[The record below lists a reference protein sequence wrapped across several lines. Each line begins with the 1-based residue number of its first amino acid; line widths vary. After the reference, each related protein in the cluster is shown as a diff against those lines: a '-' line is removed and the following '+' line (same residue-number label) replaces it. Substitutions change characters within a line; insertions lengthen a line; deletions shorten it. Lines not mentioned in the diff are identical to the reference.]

1 MEFLYLLEKIRIP
14 VVNEFML
21 AITHLGA
28 ETAFLVIALVLFW
41 CVDKR
46 RGYYILSVGFIGTL
60 LNQFM
65 KLSFRVDRPF
75 EKDPNFTIL
84 EQAREG
90 ASGFSFPSGHTQS
103 SVGTFGGIAYTAKNK
118 WTRILAIVIAVLV
131 PFSRMYVGVHT
142 PQDVLVAAAIAV
154 LLIFIVKPLVYGD
167 DGKHIP
173 LLLGIMI
180 LLSVGY
186 LLFVEL
192 FKFPEDINTERLES
206 GVESAYTLLGALVG
220 LIVVCFVDEKWLSFS
235 TQAVLWAQI
244 LKVLLGLA
252 LVLVVKSGMKSVL
265 NLLFGDYFGRAVRY
279 FLIVI
284 VAGIVWPLSFK
295 FFGKIGKKKSKN

>member
-1 MEFLYLLEKIRIP
+1 MEFLYFLEKIRIP

-28 ETAFLVIALVLFW
+28 ETAFLVIALILFW

-46 RGYYILSVGFIGTL
+46 RGYYILFVGFIGTL

-75 EKDPNFTIL
+75 ERDPNFTIL
-84 EQAREG
+84 EQAREE
-90 ASGFSFPSGHTQS
+90 ATGFSFPSGHTQS
-103 SVGTFGGIAYTAKNK
+103 SVGTFGGIAHTAKQK
-118 WTRILAIVIAVLV
+118 WMKIAAIIIAVLV

-154 LLIFIVKPLVYGD
+154 ALIFIVKPFVYENEGRYF
-167 DGKHIP
+167 P
-173 LLLGIMI
+173 VLLGIMI
-180 LLSVGY
+180 LLSVVY
-186 LLFVEL
+186 LCFVEL
-192 FKFPEDINTERLES
+192 YHFPEQINPDRLES
-206 GVESAYTLLGALVG
+206 GVESAYTLLGSLLGLV
-220 LIVVCFVDEKWLSFS
+220 IVYFVDKKWLNFS
-235 TQAVLWAQI
+235 TEAVWWAQI
-244 LKVLLGLA
+244 IKIIIGFGAVM
-252 LVLVVKSGMKSVL
+252 VVKSGMKSVL
-265 NLLFGDYFGRAVRY
+265 NMLMGDYIGRAFRY

-295 FFGKIGKKKSKN
+295 FFGKLGKKRDK